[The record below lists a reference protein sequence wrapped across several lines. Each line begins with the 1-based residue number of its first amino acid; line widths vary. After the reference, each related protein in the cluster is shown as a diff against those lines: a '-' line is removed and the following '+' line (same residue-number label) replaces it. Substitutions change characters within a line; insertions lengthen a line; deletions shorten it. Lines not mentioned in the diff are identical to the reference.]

1 MKSGSYNIYS
11 RSIDPESGKQK
22 IKEVVSVSNQDADEA
37 YWFGESIAII
47 DYEGSKVDQTT
58 VFMSHNRHDVD
69 ISKIVA
75 YEILMN
81 QMVDQENEEE
91 MVI

>member
-1 MKSGSYNIYS
+1 
-11 RSIDPESGKQK
+11 
-22 IKEVVSVSNQDADEA
+22 
-37 YWFGESIAII
+37 
-47 DYEGSKVDQTT
+47 
-58 VFMSHNRHDVD
+58 MSHNRHDVD

-91 MVI
+91 MVIQYDGFEKAFPPGNYNFASAQNQLILLDQNEPEKAYMVVLCGPYKFFNTRHFN

>member
-1 MKSGSYNIYS
+1 MQDIDISANCADKIRVSQYVLVVACMKSGSYNIYS

-47 DYEGSKVDQTT
+47 DY
-58 VFMSHNRHDVD
+58 
-69 ISKIVA
+69 
-75 YEILMN
+75 
-81 QMVDQENEEE
+81 
-91 MVI
+91 